1 MSRVEIRHLNK
12 IYGPA
17 GNGHVVALQD
27 FSLDIRSGEFIC
39 LLGPS
44 GCGKTTALNI
54 VAGLLKQTSG
64 EVLVDGRRVTGPGPE
79 RAYVFQD
86 YALFPWMS
94 VAENVAFGL
103 ESQGWAVAERLER
116 AHAILK
122 VMGLDKFA
130 RSYPKQ
136 LSGGMRQRVSIAR
149 ALAVNPRVLLMDE
162 PFAALDA
169 FTRAQLQDEL
179 LSIWEALGKTVLFVT
194 HNIDEAVQ
202 LADRIVVMTSRPGRM
217 KLVVETDLPRPR
229 DVTSPRYLELVSTV
243 RAALSEEM
251 GIGHHEAYRGL
262 ADILGRDDEAAP
274 ARTAAQKA
282 RDHAGH

>member
-1 MSRVEIRHLNK
+1 MSRVELRGLNK
-12 IYGPA
+12 VYPSHA
-17 GNGHVVALQD
+17 GGAPTVALQD
-27 FSLDIRSGEFIC
+27 FSLDIPTGEFVC

-64 EVLVDGRRVTGPGPE
+64 QVRVDERVVTGPGPE

-86 YALFPWMS
+86 YALFPWMT

-103 ESQGWAVAERLER
+103 ESQDWPKTERMDR
-116 AHAILK
+116 AMAILK
-122 VMGLDKFA
+122 VMGLDRFA
-130 RSYPKQ
+130 TGFPKQ

-179 LSIWEALGKTVLFVT
+179 LSIWEVLGKTVLFVT

-217 KLVVETDLPRPR
+217 KLIIQNDLPRPR
-229 DVTSPRYLELVSTV
+229 DIASPRYFELVAQV
-243 RAALSEEM
+243 RASLGEEM
-251 GIGHHEAYRGL
+251 GLGQHKTYTGL
-262 ADILGRDDEAAP
+262 ADILGTER
-274 ARTAAQKA
+274 
-282 RDHAGH
+282 

>member
-1 MSRVEIRHLNK
+1 MSRVEIRNLRK
-12 IYGPA
+12 TYSVPG
-17 GNGHVVALQD
+17 GSQVVALQD
-27 FSLDIRSGEFIC
+27 FSLDIATGEFIC

-54 VAGLLKQTSG
+54 VAGLLKQSGG
-64 EVLVDGRRVTGPGPE
+64 EVRVDERKVTGPGPD

-86 YALFPWMS
+86 YALFPWLT

-103 ESQGWAVAERLER
+103 ESQGWQKTPRLER
-116 AHAILK
+116 ARAILA

-130 RSYPKQ
+130 DAYPKQ

-149 ALAVNPRVLLMDE
+149 ALAVNPKVLLMDE

-179 LSIWEALGKTVLFVT
+179 LSIWEALNKTVLFVT

-217 KLVVETDLPRPR
+217 KLVVENDLPRPR
-229 DVTSPRYLELVSTV
+229 DVTSPAYLERVNQV
-243 RAALSEEM
+243 RASRGEEM
-251 GIGHHEAYRGL
+251 GLGHHKTYRGL
-262 ADILGRDDEAAP
+262 ADILGAGVPAP
-274 ARTAAQKA
+274 AQDGASHVAN
-282 RDHAGH
+282 

>member
-1 MSRVEIRHLNK
+1 MSRVEIRNLTK
-12 IYGPA
+12 IYGPPA
-17 GNGHVVALQD
+17 GAPVVALQD
-27 FSLDIRSGEFIC
+27 FSLDVASGEFIC

-54 VAGLLKQTSG
+54 VAGLLRQSSG
-64 EVLVDGRRVTGPGPE
+64 QVLVDGERVTGPGPD

-86 YALFPWMS
+86 YALFPWLS

-103 ESQGWAVAERLER
+103 ESQGWRKDDRLDR
-116 AHAILK
+116 ALAILK
-122 VMGLDKFA
+122 VMGLDRFA
-130 RSYPKQ
+130 SSFPKQ

-149 ALAVNPRVLLMDE
+149 ALAVSPRVLLMDE

-169 FTRAQLQDEL
+169 FTRAQLQEEL

-217 KLVVETDLPRPR
+217 KCVIENDLPRPR
-229 DVTSPRYLELVSTV
+229 DVTGPRYLELVRET

-251 GIGHHEAYRGL
+251 GLGHHKTYTGL
-262 ADILGRDDEAAP
+262 AAILGSAP
-274 ARTAAQKA
+274 G
-282 RDHAGH
+282 HAGH